1 MSNNAEMQTMLDK
14 IAQINKVDGFDP
26 AVFAVEFTDL
36 NTNEK
41 RLRLPVVIQMA
52 WFRLLYPKG
61 RIAVKVEQGRDC
73 FVATAR
79 IYLDYK
85 DPAEYYVSEATASRG
100 KSSDAPSVSPREWAQ
115 TAAIGI
121 ALKNAGFGLQFN
133 MAGEDFSSVA
143 PDEFG
148 TDANETFEPVVSG
161 ASATV
166 SEPSGAKSEVVTHP
180 PVVELTPEQ
189 KLQAA
194 LNTPYPL
201 PKHAGRT
208 LGDVLHVE
216 PSALKWLATKYTGD
230 ANISEAAKLIC
241 EYAAEQ
247 ASA

>member
-1 MSNNAEMQTMLDK
+1 MSNNTEMQTMLDK

-26 AVFAVEFTDL
+26 GVFAVEYTDL

-41 RLRLPVVIQMA
+41 RLRLPVIIQMA

-73 FVATAR
+73 FVATAKV
-79 IYLDYK
+79 YLDYK
-85 DPAEYYVSEATASRG
+85 DPIEHYISEATASRG
-100 KSSDAPSVSPREWAQ
+100 KSADAPSVSPREWAQ

-143 PDEFG
+143 PDELG
-148 TDANETFEPVVSG
+148 VDADDVS
-161 ASATV
+161 AFTESSMRRTV
-166 SEPSGAKSEVVTHP
+166 SQTGEKTKDVTP

-189 KLQAA
+189 KLEAA
-194 LNTPYPL
+194 LKIPYPL

-208 LGDVLHVE
+208 LGDVMHVE

-241 EYAAEQ
+241 EYAAGQ